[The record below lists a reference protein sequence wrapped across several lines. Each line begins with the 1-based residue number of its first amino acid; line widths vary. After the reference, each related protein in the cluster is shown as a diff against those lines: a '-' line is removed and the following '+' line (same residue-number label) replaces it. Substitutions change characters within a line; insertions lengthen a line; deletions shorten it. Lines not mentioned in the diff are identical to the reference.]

1 MKRMKLKSQIYILGL
16 LFIIVLGCT
25 PKKIVTVPPNI
36 DLRTYKNIGIIE
48 FSSNA
53 NSQLQQF
60 TSQKFLRSIQSSQ
73 PGVRI
78 LELGNEEQVLKSVQ
92 HHQLNLEAIQAIG
105 KKYNVEALIYGHM
118 EVTNMKPKVKLST
131 VLSSMSV
138 KADVEASL
146 SARLYETKNG
156 ATIWTNSARG
166 KKTVAHVNMVSNGL
180 ASFNARDPESAYGKL
195 ADWLVQ
201 RITQDFRKTYTR
213 I

>member
-1 MKRMKLKSQIYILGL
+1 MKGMKLKGRIYILGL
-16 LFIIVLGCT
+16 LMIIVIGCT

-36 DLRTYKNIGIIE
+36 DLRTYENIGIIE

-53 NSQLQQF
+53 NSQLQQY
-60 TSQKFLRSIQSSQ
+60 TSQTFIRTIQSSQ

-78 LELGNEEQVLKSVQ
+78 LELGNAEQVLKSVQ

-105 KKYNVEALIYGHM
+105 KKYNVEALISGHM
-118 EVTNMKPKVKLST
+118 DITDMKPNVKLST

-146 SARLYETKNG
+146 IARLYETESG
-156 ATIWTNSARG
+156 ATIWTDSARG
-166 KKTVAHVNMVSNGL
+166 KKEVAHVNMVSNGA
-180 ASFNARDPESAYGKL
+180 ASFDVSDPESAYGKL
-195 ADWLVQ
+195 ANWLVQ
-201 RITQDFRKTYTR
+201 RITQGFRETYKR